1 MKTHNLRMKITAA
14 SLFFF
19 CCVTFAGKPAW
30 SSDVPGVDVMKLSPK
45 HWAQKLNN
53 AHVPLLSQSEISH
66 YNQALVESSQHLAH
80 PLSISDTLSKQSLLT
95 MTQSIRKIPS
105 SPRFYADGQRLTEK
119 DYASYLSNVN
129 VAQISNKNTVRY
141 GLVVKRASLRKFPTD
156 DRVFNVEM
164 DTDLDRF
171 QESGIFP
178 GAAVAILLT
187 SKDKKWF
194 LVQAYNYVAWISAD
208 KVAIG
213 EKQHIA
219 DYVNANEFLLVTGS
233 KIYTNYVPELAAI
246 SQLQLDMGVR
256 LPIVPET
263 DIPNQL
269 YGQNPYSSHVVYL
282 PTRDE
287 SGALHIVKAMI
298 ARSNDVHLGYLPF
311 TPANLITQAFKFL
324 GERYGWGHDYN
335 GRDCTGF
342 VSEIYQ
348 SFGILMPRNSGAQ
361 GKSESGINF
370 RFNETA
376 SKNEKLQT
384 LSTLHVGDL
393 IYIPGH
399 VLMYLGEEK
408 GIPYVIHDV
417 KGLAYF
423 DTKGEFYRG
432 TLNGVAVTPLLPLHV
447 SESKSYLESIYNIK
461 RIR

>member
-1 MKTHNLRMKITAA
+1 MKTHHLRIIITAA

-19 CCVTFAGKPAW
+19 CCITFAVKPAW
-30 SSDVPGVDVMKLSPK
+30 SSDVPGVDVMQLSPEY
-45 HWAQKLNN
+45 WTQKLNN
-53 AHVPLLSQSEISH
+53 AHIPLLSQSEISR
-66 YNQALVESSQHLAH
+66 YNHALVDSSQHLAH
-80 PLSISDTLSKQSLLT
+80 PLSVSDNLSKQSLLT
-95 MTQSIRKIPS
+95 MTQSIRNIPS
-105 SPRFYADGQRLTEK
+105 SPRFYANGRRLTEK
-119 DYASYLSNVN
+119 DYAAYLSNVDT
-129 VAQISNKNTVRY
+129 AQISDKNTVRY
-141 GLVVKRASLRKFPTD
+141 GLVVKRASLRKFPTE
-156 DRVFNVEM
+156 DRVFNKEM

-194 LVQAYNYVAWISAD
+194 LVQAYNYVAWIKSD

-213 EKQHIA
+213 EKQQVA
-219 DYVNANEFLLVTGS
+219 DYVNNEHFLLVTDS
-233 KIYTNYVPELAAI
+233 KIFTNYVPELPDI

-256 LPIVPET
+256 LPIVP
-263 DIPNQL
+263 DANIPNQL

-282 PTRDE
+282 PTRDDT
-287 SGALHIVKAMI
+287 GTLHIVKAMI

-311 TPANLITQAFKFL
+311 TPANIITQAFKFL

-348 SFGILMPRNSGAQ
+348 SFGIMMPRNSGAQ

-370 RFNETA
+370 RFSETA

-384 LSTLHVGDL
+384 LSTLQVGDL

-423 DTKGEFYRG
+423 DTKGEFYSG
-432 TLNGVAVTPLLPLHV
+432 TLNGVAVTPLLPLQV
-447 SESKSYLESIYNIK
+447 SETKSYLESIYNIK